1 MMGCERDN
9 LLPDKMI
16 FDMQS
21 IVKCTLNLLGKPV
34 DSRIWKQGWINAQDI
49 WVVGRGPAVGF
60 LLERY

>member
-21 IVKCTLNLLGKPV
+21 IVKCTLNLLGKPM
-34 DSRIWKQGWINAQDI
+34 DSTIWKKGWLNAQDI
-49 WVVGRGPAVGF
+49 GVAGRGPVVGF
-60 LLERY
+60 LLERS